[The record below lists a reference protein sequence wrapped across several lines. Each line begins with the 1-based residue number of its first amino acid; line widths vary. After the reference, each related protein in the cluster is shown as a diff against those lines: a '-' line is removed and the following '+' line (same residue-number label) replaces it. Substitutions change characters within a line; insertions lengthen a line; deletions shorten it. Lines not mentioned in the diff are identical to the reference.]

1 MTSRKASVRFIFAT
15 IFLDALG
22 IGLLIPVFPE
32 VIRRFNHD
40 PVFVNQF
47 FGYFISVYALMQF
60 VASPVLGLLSDRYGR
75 RPVLLVSLLGAGL
88 DYLLMAMAPNMSIL
102 FLGRV
107 IAGLTGA
114 SMTVASS
121 YMADIS
127 DDSNRS
133 ANFGMI
139 GAAFGLGFIVGP
151 AIGGLLGKFG
161 SQAPFFAAALF
172 NLLNFAFGYFVLP
185 ESLPHHLRRKVD
197 LRRMNPFL
205 SLAKVLKPS
214 PLALL
219 VWTYLFL
226 YLAGHVHPSIW
237 TLYTEYKFGWTSF
250 EVGLSM
256 SFVGVTTAITQGWV
270 TRWLIPK
277 WGEPRS
283 LRIGTI
289 IYFLGFICFALLPA
303 GWMVYPLLVV
313 TSLAGIAPPALQSM
327 ITRGVPPQEQGELQ
341 GSLISI
347 ASLTAIAGPLL
358 YTQLFAVFT
367 RPDGP
372 VQFPGIAYMTAA
384 GICILALVLLWIAR
398 HRDKKA
404 ALAERPQPA

>member
-40 PVFVNQF
+40 PVSVNQY

-60 VASPVLGLLSDRYGR
+60 VASPVLGSLSDRFGR

-88 DYLLMAMAPNMSIL
+88 DYLLMAMAPNLGWL
-102 FLGRV
+102 FAGRV

-114 SMTVASS
+114 SITVASS

-133 ANFGMI
+133 ANFGLI

-151 AIGGLLGKFG
+151 ALGGLMGG
-161 SQAPFFAAALF
+161 WGPMAPFFAAAFF
-172 NLLNFAFGYFVLP
+172 NLLNFAFGFFVLP
-185 ESLPHHLRRKVD
+185 ESLPANLRRRID
-197 LRRMNPFL
+197 WRRMNPL
-205 SLAKVLKPS
+205 GSLWKILKPG
-214 PLALL
+214 PIAGL
-219 VWTYLFL
+219 VWTYFFL

-237 TLYTEYKFGWTSF
+237 TLYTENKFGWTAF

-256 SFVGVTTAITQGWV
+256 SFVGLTTAITQGWL
-270 TRWLIPK
+270 TRILIPK

-283 LRIGTI
+283 LFIGTV
-289 IYFLGFICFALLPA
+289 IYVGGFVCFALLPA

-327 ITRGVPPQEQGELQ
+327 IAKDVPPQEQGELQ
-341 GSLISI
+341 GSLIAI
-347 ASLTAIAGPLL
+347 ASLTAVAGPIF
-358 YTQLFAVFT
+358 YTQLFAVYT
-367 RPDGP
+367 DPARA
-372 VQFPGIAYMTAA
+372 VHFPGVSYMAAAAISAIA
-384 GICILALVLLWIAR
+384 LLLLIFVP
-398 HRDKKA
+398 HRKKENPG
-404 ALAERPQPA
+404 L